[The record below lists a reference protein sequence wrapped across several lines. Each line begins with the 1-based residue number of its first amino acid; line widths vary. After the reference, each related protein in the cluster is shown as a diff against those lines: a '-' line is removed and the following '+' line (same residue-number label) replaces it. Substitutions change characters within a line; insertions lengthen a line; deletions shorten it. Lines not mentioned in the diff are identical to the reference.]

1 MYNKFALTLEDA
13 KAIANTARAKA
24 VENSWNVVIVVLD
37 EGGHLMYL
45 ERMDRTQL
53 GSVQVAQEKARSA
66 YLFRRP
72 TKKFEEIVTGGRL
85 VMLSLPGAMP
95 VEGGLPLMVNG
106 ELIGAIGVSGVQ
118 STQDGIIA
126 EAGAVL
132 AATFKLS

>member
-1 MYNKFALTLEDA
+1 
-13 KAIANTARAKA
+13 
-24 VENSWNVVIVVLD
+24 
-37 EGGHLMYL
+37 MYL

-85 VMLSLPGAMP
+85 VMLNLPGALP
-95 VEGGLPLMVNG
+95 VEGGLPLMVDG

-118 STQDGIIA
+118 SAQDGIIA
-126 EAGAVL
+126 EAGAAL